1 MVINTKIKPLLKQHS
16 VSNTRMDYTQTI
28 KEYIELE
35 RQILSRLDANAINA
49 VMNALDSARRRN
61 ATIFIFG
68 NGGSASTASH
78 FVNDFNKGISEH
90 LEQPFRFVCLNDNI
104 ATVMAIANDIGYD
117 AVFEFQLRG
126 RITKDDLVIGI
137 SGSGNSPN
145 ILNAIKLAKLDGA
158 FTIGLT
164 GFDGGKLAKLADISL
179 NVPVMS
185 MQITEDVHMVFD
197 HLMMAIFYNTLCGIN
212 HIKAKQQ

>member
-1 MVINTKIKPLLKQHS
+1 MPIEANTH
-16 VSNTRMDYTQTI
+16 MDYTQII
-28 KEYIELE
+28 KEYIDLE
-35 RQILSRLDANAINA
+35 RQILSQLDVKALNAIINT
-49 VMNALDSARRRN
+49 LDSARRRN

-117 AVFEFQLRG
+117 AIFEFQLRG
-126 RITKDDLVIGI
+126 KVTKDDLVIGV
-137 SGSGNSPN
+137 SASGNSVN
-145 ILNAIKLAKLDGA
+145 VLKAIEMAKLTGA
-158 FTIGLT
+158 VTIGLT
-164 GFDGGKLAKLADISL
+164 GFDGGKLAKHADMSL

-185 MQITEDVHMVFD
+185 MQITEDVHMMFD
-197 HLMMAIFYNTLCGIN
+197 HIMMAAFYKNLCGID
-212 HIKAKQQ
+212 HIKAK